1 MLHREAF
8 AILALA
14 ACAAAPALGQDDA
27 IEEGERLYQRLCAT
41 CHSLEEGRNLVGPSL
56 HDVVG
61 REAGIVEGFRYSSA
75 MQEADITWVP
85 EEIKAFIE
93 APREYLPGT
102 RMAFTGVRD
111 EEDRDAIVAYLA
123 SETEGWDGG
132 EDGATDGE
140 DADGETDGTEESG
153 GTDAEHG
160 TPEDT
165 DDG

>member
-1 MLHREAF
+1 MIYRQAF
-8 AILALA
+8 AILAMTA
-14 ACAAAPALGQDDA
+14 STAIPATAQEEDVA
-27 IEEGERLYQRLCAT
+27 EGERLFQRVCAT
-41 CHSLEEGRNLVGPSL
+41 CHSLEEGRNLVGPSQ

-61 REAGIVEGFRYSSA
+61 REAAMVEGFRYSPA

-123 SETEGWDGG
+123 AETEGWDGG
-132 EDGATDGE
+132 EDGSGEGEDTGATDGAE
-140 DADGETDGTEESG
+140 APDAGDTGSG
-153 GTDAEHG
+153 ASDDAE
-160 TPEDT
+160 
-165 DDG
+165 DG